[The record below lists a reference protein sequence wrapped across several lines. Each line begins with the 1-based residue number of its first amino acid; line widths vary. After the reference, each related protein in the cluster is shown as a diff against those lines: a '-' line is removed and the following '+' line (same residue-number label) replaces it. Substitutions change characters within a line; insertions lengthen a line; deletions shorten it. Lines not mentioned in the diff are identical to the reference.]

1 MKLVVDLSALWASVK
16 QMGAEATDFILT
28 VRESGT
34 LQIDIDLSSS
44 GGIDIALE
52 DIDTDDGVL
61 SYQGRQ
67 ILLFIPDQGRKIDEV
82 LIDPMNGR
90 RYHVADCQ
98 TLNDMKQKKRF
109 ERYKA
114 TNNLQGMFQV
124 YGTSLDTSQSVEGE
138 AALKVCM
145 NCLKFL
151 NYKGYKSNSKISK
164 QVHSDF
170 DIAQFLSHYSTMF
183 SAMPERANFIEK
195 GGYADNW
202 AEVSATYR
210 QSKAYC
216 CEQCSV
222 DLSSNKQLLHAHH
235 INGNKQ
241 DNRDQNL
248 MALCIDCHRKQPM
261 HDYMRVK
268 HSDMTLINKLRREQ
282 SLLNNEDW
290 VSALAMADTSI
301 HGGLL
306 HYQKQGYKA
315 PVVGY
320 KLVNDLGA
328 VVAELEAA
336 WPETHFGI
344 AVSHKAKEA
353 ITDKKWQVMT
363 VGELLTVVNKR

>member
-16 QMGAEATDFILT
+16 QMGAEATDYVLN
-28 VRESGT
+28 VRESGA
-34 LQIDIDLSSS
+34 LQLDKDLSSS

-67 ILLFIPDQGRKIDEV
+67 VLLFIPDQGRNIEEV
-82 LIDPMNGR
+82 LTNPIKGR
-90 RYHVADCQ
+90 RFHVADCQ
-98 TLNDMKQKKRF
+98 KLNEMKQQNRF

-124 YGTSLDTSQSVEGE
+124 YGTSHINGQSVEGE

-145 NCLKFL
+145 LCLKFL
-151 NYKGYKSNSKISK
+151 NYKGYKSNARASK
-164 QVHSDF
+164 QIHSSF
-170 DIAQFLSHYSTMF
+170 DIAQFLSHYSTIF

-202 AEVSATYR
+202 AEVSAAYR

-290 VSALAMADTSI
+290 ISALAMADTSI

-306 HYQKQGYKA
+306 YYQKQGYKA

-320 KLVNDLGA
+320 ELVNDLGA

-353 ITDKKWQVMT
+353 ITDKKWQVIT
-363 VGELLTVVNKR
+363 VGEMLTVVNSR